1 MLTGKIRNDID
12 KLWEKFWTGG
22 ITNPLTVI
30 EQISYLMFARMLDM
44 QEDMAE
50 RKATSLQKLGKGN
63 GEFGRLFPNTPEGQL
78 LRWKN
83 FKQKGGKE
91 LHAHLKNNVFPYFA
105 KLGKKSDE
113 KDGLGSEGS
122 AIQALGH
129 IGEYMQDAD
138 LEIKNE
144 SVLVSA
150 VEMVDDLPLTQSD
163 VKGDIYEYLL
173 SKLTTAGINGQFRTP
188 RHIIDAMIELTDP
201 QPTETVCDPACGTA
215 GFLARTMEYLNRVHS
230 SEAGTFED
238 EDGNKHYTG
247 DQLEP
252 YREQINKHMFWGF
265 DFDTTMLRVSS
276 MNMALHGVNGAN
288 ILYQDSLS
296 KSIKENF
303 PQQEQDFFD
312 VILAN
317 PPFKGSLDESNT
329 NPDVLGMVKT
339 KKTELLFVAHILR
352 ALKLGGR
359 AAVVVPIGVLE
370 GESASHIQLR
380 KELLNQNQVEAI
392 ISLPHW
398 VFKPYASVATAILIF
413 TKGGQTDRV
422 WFYKVEND
430 GFSDGANKKPIDGS
444 EIASMVELFK
454 DRFDDS
460 YSEIRKKHR
469 FVNFSEI
476 QDNEFD
482 LCPNIYL
489 RDYKYPKGIPTKRL
503 NEIFNIVKGNVGA
516 AEAKEN
522 GDYDFITSSAEYK
535 KCDQY
540 SFDGKAI
547 CIPLVSSTGHGH
559 ASINN
564 IHFYDGQFEAASIL
578 AVLLPRKEF
587 RESVLIDYVYAYLL
601 THKDDVLVPYMK
613 GSANVS
619 LNTTRLGKI
628 KIPIPDEQKMTEM
641 VENIVEKQKEIS
653 LLRNTLKKALIDF
666 EIKKIEMRSLL

>member
-50 RKATSLQKLGKGN
+50 RKANRTGKD
-63 GEFGRLFPNTPEGQL
+63 FDRLFPNTPEGQL

-83 FKQKGGKE
+83 FKNLSGKE
-91 LHAHLKNNVFPYFA
+91 LHKHLKQNVFPYFA

-113 KDGLGSEGS
+113 QDRLGSDGS
-122 AIQALGH
+122 AIEALGH

-150 VEMVDDLPLTQSD
+150 VEMVDELPLTQSD

-188 RHIIDAMIELTDP
+188 RHIIDAMIELVDP
-201 QPTETVCDPACGTA
+201 QPTESICDPACGTA

-230 SEAGTFED
+230 SEAGIFED
-238 EDGNKHYTG
+238 EEGNKHYTG
-247 DQLEP
+247 DLLEP
-252 YREQINKHMFWGF
+252 YRDHINKNMFWGF

-303 PQQEQDFFD
+303 PEQEENFFD

-329 NPDVLGMVKT
+329 NSDVLGLVKT

-359 AAVVVPIGVLE
+359 AAVIVPDGVLF
-370 GESASHIQLR
+370 GSSKAHQQLR
-380 KELLNQNQVEAI
+380 QELIENNQLEGIV
-392 ISLPHW
+392 SLPSG
-398 VFKPYASVATAILIF
+398 VFKPYAGVSTAILMF
-413 TKGGQTDRV
+413 TKGGNTERV
-422 WFYKVEND
+422 WFYDLQADGYSLDDKRTPKQEND
-430 GFSDGANKKPIDGS
+430 LPDAIAQWKHYQSLPLPQGEGWGEGGPFTDRTEKAFCVPAK
-444 EIASMVELFK
+444 EIAGNK
-454 DRFDDS
+454 
-460 YSEIRKKHR
+460 
-469 FVNFSEI
+469 
-476 QDNEFD
+476 FD
-482 LCPNIYL
+482 LSIN
-489 RDYKYPKGIPTKRL
+489 RYKEVVYKEEQYDDPKKILKKL
-503 NEIFNIVKGNVGA
+503 KALENEIMA
-516 AEAKEN
+516 
-522 GDYDFITSSAEYK
+522 D
-535 KCDQY
+535 
-540 SFDGKAI
+540 
-547 CIPLVSSTGHGH
+547 L
-559 ASINN
+559 
-564 IHFYDGQFEAASIL
+564 
-578 AVLLPRKEF
+578 
-587 RESVLIDYVYAYLL
+587 
-601 THKDDVLVPYMK
+601 
-613 GSANVS
+613 
-619 LNTTRLGKI
+619 
-628 KIPIPDEQKMTEM
+628 DELEGM
-641 VENIVEKQKEIS
+641 
-653 LLRNTLKKALIDF
+653 L
-666 EIKKIEMRSLL
+666 